1 MIPNPGYYADAL
13 MVLPDWQDNH
23 TRLLGKAFN
32 SVSTL
37 LSSQREEALCTAF
50 GFVPYQ
56 KPPKM
61 VPVAAEPA
69 A

>member
-1 MIPNPGYYADAL
+1 LIDRGG
-13 MVLPDWQDNH
+13 VWLPDWPVGHNP
-23 TRLLGKAFN
+23 LLAKAFN